1 MRTWDANRAAFV
13 TLAEMAAQRFEATL
27 EQHGSGTVVVVPF
40 DLKEAFGSG
49 RPPVRATVNGYTFRT
64 TLFTMGGRAL
74 LGLNREVREAA
85 GVEAGR
91 KVSVQLERDAEPRN
105 VAVPRDLAAALEVDP
120 AVRETFDELSYTHRK
135 EYVRWIEDAKRDETR
150 TRRIAKAVE
159 LLREG
164 VKTPD

>member
-1 MRTWDANRAAFV
+1 MSAR
-13 TLAEMAAQRFEATL
+13 RFEATL

-40 DLKEAFGSG
+40 DLKETFGSG
-49 RPPVRATVNGYTFRT
+49 RPPVRASVNGYTFRT

-85 GVEAGR
+85 GVAAGEE
-91 KVSVQLERDAEPRN
+91 VSIELERDDEPRT
-105 VAVPRDLAAALEVDP
+105 VEVPRDLAAALAADP
-120 AVRETFDELSYTHRK
+120 AVRGTFESLSYTHRK
-135 EYVRWIEDAKRDETR
+135 EYVRWIEDAKREETR

>member
-1 MRTWDANRAAFV
+1 MG
-13 TLAEMAAQRFEATL
+13 AQRFEATL

-49 RPPVRATVNGYTFRT
+49 RPPVLATVNGHTFRT

-85 GVEAGR
+85 GVEAGQE
-91 KVSVQLERDAEPRN
+91 VSVEVERDDEPRT
-105 VAVPRDLAAALEVDP
+105 VEVPSDLAAALEADP
-120 AVRETFDELSYTHRK
+120 AVRETFDGLSYTHRK
-135 EYVRWIEDAKRDETR
+135 EYVRWIEDAKRDQTR
-150 TRRIAKAVE
+150 TRRIAKSVE
-159 LLREG
+159 LVREG

>member
-1 MRTWDANRAAFV
+1 MS
-13 TLAEMAAQRFEATL
+13 AQRFEATI
-27 EQHGSGTVVVVPF
+27 EQHGSGTVIVVPF
-40 DLKEAFGSG
+40 DLKETFGSG

-85 GVEAGR
+85 GIEADQE
-91 KVSVQLERDAEPRN
+91 VSVELALDDEPRT
-105 VAVPRDLAAALEVDP
+105 VEVPSDLAAALEDDP
-120 AVRETFDELSYTHRK
+120 TVRETFDGLSYTHRK
-135 EYVRWIEDAKRDETR
+135 EYVRWVEDAKRDETR
-150 TRRIAKAVE
+150 ARRIAKSIE

>member
-1 MRTWDANRAAFV
+1 MGAR
-13 TLAEMAAQRFEATL
+13 QFEGTL

-40 DLKEAFGSG
+40 DLEEAFGSG

-85 GVEAGR
+85 RVEPGQQ
-91 KVSVQLERDAEPRN
+91 VEVGLQLDDEPRI
-105 VAVPRDLAAALEVDP
+105 VQVPRDFAGALDRDAAI
-120 AVRETFDELSYTHRK
+120 RETFDGLSYTHQK
-135 EYVRWIEDAKRDETR
+135 EYVRWIEEAKREQTR
-150 TRRIAKAVE
+150 QRRLEKAVE

>member
-1 MRTWDANRAAFV
+1 MSAR
-13 TLAEMAAQRFEATL
+13 RFEATL

-40 DLKEAFGSG
+40 DLKETFGSG
-49 RPPVRATVNGYTFRT
+49 RPPVRASVNGFTFRT

-85 GVEAGR
+85 GVAAGEE
-91 KVSVQLERDAEPRN
+91 VSIELERDDEPRT
-105 VAVPRDLAAALEVDP
+105 VEVPRDLAAALAADP
-120 AVRETFDELSYTHRK
+120 AVRGTFESLSYTHRK
-135 EYVRWIEDAKRDETR
+135 EYVRWIEDAKREETR